1 MIRLIEQRANIVFVD
16 EACFTSNQI
25 RARYWAKAGDASLK
39 IDKAKIGFKCIAV
52 VAAID
57 VQGRVVALLQRDL
70 SIKTSD
76 FVDFL
81 RALRTRMKKQKT
93 YIFLDNLQVH
103 HTHLV
108 KDNAVKNNQV
118 LIFNASYSSH
128 LNPIERLWAVAKR
141 QFTKDCVTD
150 ADFRLQE
157 EVKALVKKSIL
168 EASSETLEKHV
179 FSCLKLMKIDV
190 ERLR

>member
-39 IDKAKIGFKCIAV
+39 IDKEKIAFKCIAV

-81 RALRTRMKKQKT
+81 VAT
-93 YIFLDNLQVH
+93 
-103 HTHLV
+103 
-108 KDNAVKNNQV
+108 V
-118 LIFNASYSSH
+118 LPKSSH
-128 LNPIERLWAVAKR
+128 N
-141 QFTKDCVTD
+141 
-150 ADFRLQE
+150 
-157 EVKALVKKSIL
+157 KKLITS
-168 EASSETLEKHV
+168 AA
-179 FSCLKLMKIDV
+179 M
-190 ERLR
+190 LRCNLG

>member
-39 IDKAKIGFKCIAV
+39 IDKAKIGLKWIP

-118 LIFNASYSSH
+118 LIFNASYWSH

-141 QFTKDCVTD
+141 QFIKDCVTD

-157 EVKALVKKSIL
+157 EIKALVKKSIL